1 MYPPPP
7 GFIIM
12 EPGRD
17 IMSPYLAGQNII
29 ISSFWCCKV
38 EYSTPKESC
47 SSGFQQYES
56 VPPPDAL
63 RVLDHLAQHL
73 VVHVDLGVDVELVV
87 LQEAALLGVSL
98 PHLNT
103 KLE

>member
-1 MYPPPP
+1 MLSAALQ
-7 GFIIM
+7 
-12 EPGRD
+12 RK
-17 IMSPYLAGQNII
+17 AV
-29 ISSFWCCKV
+29 V
-38 EYSTPKESC
+38 EC

-56 VPPPDAL
+56 VLPPDAL

-87 LQEAALLGVSL
+87 LQETALLGVSL

-103 KLE
+103 KPD